1 MKKAQRKE
9 LNRLQSDE
17 LGKIK
22 RKQYFPQFFVV
33 FINKILRKLITIFN
47 VINNPNR
54 YESG

>member
-1 MKKAQRKE
+1 MRKAQRKE